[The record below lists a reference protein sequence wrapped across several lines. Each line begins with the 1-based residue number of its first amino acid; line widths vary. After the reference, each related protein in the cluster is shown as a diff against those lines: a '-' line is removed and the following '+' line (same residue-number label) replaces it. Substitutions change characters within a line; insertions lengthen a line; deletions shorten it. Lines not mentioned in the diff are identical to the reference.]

1 MVDGFAGRAMRR
13 LLAAVCVLG
22 FSISAALAGPIV
34 SVQQGKL
41 EGTGQGAV
49 EQFLGIPFA
58 APPVGPLRWAAPA
71 PVTPWTGIRPAT
83 QYASKCVQ
91 NGWIAPIRQYRNEDC
106 LYLNVYR
113 PAAQAAQPRPVLVWF
128 HGGAAVAGSSQ
139 DVDGSAFAAKTGQVV
154 ISVNYRLG
162 AFGMASFAQSGS
174 NFWLRDQQAA
184 LRWVQANAKAFGGD
198 PRQVTIMGQSAG
210 AYSVT
215 AHLVSPASAGLF
227 VRAIAMSLP
236 VGPIHDSVTAEQ
248 ERSSG
253 PTATMV
259 DKAGCA
265 QAPDVLACM
274 RAQSTEA
281 VFEAGGGAA
290 TRAAG
295 WRMVIDGEIIPDN
308 QMARFAR
315 GEFHRVPILVGFTS
329 QENGFFLQ
337 ARRAAGQPP
346 LNAAALAKQ
355 VAALPDSARVQAR
368 YTVQAYG
375 SPTQAA
381 IMMAS
386 DRWGCQVQQWAR
398 VVAKSTPVFMYEFAD
413 PNAPATI
420 FHVDE
425 PKDGPFHNSD
435 IPYVFQSGYPH
446 EQQAAPPAWT
456 APQKALSDRMLG
468 YYARFSASGV
478 PATDWPA
485 SGIRILDPNGDRN
498 EADGAFDERHACG
511 LWAR

>member
-1 MVDGFAGRAMRR
+1 M
-13 LLAAVCVLG
+13 C
-22 FSISAALAGPIV
+22 
-34 SVQQGKL
+34 
-41 EGTGQGAV
+41 
-49 EQFLGIPFA
+49 
-58 APPVGPLRWAAPA
+58 
-71 PVTPWTGIRPAT
+71 IRD
-83 QYASKCVQ
+83 
-91 NGWIAPIRQYRNEDC
+91 R
-106 LYLNVYR
+106 
-113 PAAQAAQPRPVLVWF
+113 
-128 HGGAAVAGSSQ
+128 
-139 DVDGSAFAAKTGQVV
+139 
-154 ISVNYRLG
+154 
-162 AFGMASFAQSGS
+162 
-174 NFWLRDQQAA
+174 
-184 LRWVQANAKAFGGD
+184 
-198 PRQVTIMGQSAG
+198 
-210 AYSVT
+210 
-215 AHLVSPASAGLF
+215 
-227 VRAIAMSLP
+227 
-236 VGPIHDSVTAEQ
+236 
-248 ERSSG
+248 
-253 PTATMV
+253 
-259 DKAGCA
+259 
-265 QAPDVLACM
+265 
-274 RAQSTEA
+274 
-281 VFEAGGGAA
+281 
-290 TRAAG
+290 
-295 WRMVIDGEIIPDN
+295 
-308 QMARFAR
+308 
-315 GEFHRVPILVGFTS
+315 
-329 QENGFFLQ
+329 
-337 ARRAAGQPP
+337 
-346 LNAAALAKQ
+346 
-355 VAALPDSARVQAR
+355 R